1 MRRAQQVR
9 PRRARAAVLAA
20 AWLAGAALADAQWT
34 RFLPRALES
43 GAALEL
49 FGSSEEDDTGGGD
62 RERRWRDEFVQE
74 KLRLHTRGYVYHPR
88 FLLYQLELGGALKQE
103 RFRATPRGP
112 LASESWRTASGYD
125 YRAKLFLLPEHAYNL
140 ELFALRWEPLF
151 KERSAVEH
159 DSVSTSHGADFRYR
173 RKPWFFHARYSDNTL
188 ESEDAESGVER
199 FGADGEHF
207 RLFANGNQTSLR
219 ASLAPARFTSSA
231 GLDGR
236 STEESLAHDLRLGPL
251 SLASHLTR
259 TWLEQEDAASRFENE
274 QRAWSERLTAA
285 LPAGFRAHLAYRRNE
300 GDSTA
305 TDRRDGSVTTREHLD
320 RDLEAALVHRLYD
333 SLQTT
338 YSHRRGERS
347 SRAGESDSR
356 SDTLGLTYQKRIPRG
371 RLLVGFGGADSQVE
385 NDGRSEV
392 ANEPHAGVAVPGS
405 LLLARPNVELASL
418 ALYLRSPIAPFEV
431 VPLVVGEH
439 WIATEVNDTIEL
451 FVFSLPPRFVLPGSF
466 DFFVS
471 YALAGGAFELDTR
484 SVHHSASLEL
494 LDRLLT
500 PYYSYTRTESAVR
513 SGLYP
518 GTGLDSATL
527 TAGIRS
533 ERGPLRARVEYQDV
547 DWDVSP
553 YESWRGELQYVGT
566 PRPRTTLS
574 GTASVARRRY
584 SEGLATFA
592 AEPAARDEEIRSLA
606 LHFQQQ
612 LLDRRLILGFGGSLS
627 SNESVVDSEAY
638 SIDSSLVWHVGRLDL
653 STGATYYSAESSA
666 PGIATNRRSH
676 HLFFLRLRREMF

>member
-9 PRRARAAVLAA
+9 RRRARGGVVVA

-49 FGSSEEDDTGGGD
+49 FASSEEDETEGGD
-62 RERRWRDEFVQE
+62 RERSWRDEFVQE
-74 KLRLHTRGYVYHPR
+74 KLRLHTRGYLYHPR

-125 YRAKLFLLPEHAYNL
+125 YRAKL
-140 ELFALRWEPLF
+140 LF

-159 DSVSTSHGADFRYR
+159 DSVSTSHGSDFRYR
-173 RKPWFFHARYSDNTL
+173 RKPWFFHARYSDNAL
-188 ESEDAESGVER
+188 ESDASRSDVER
-199 FGADGEHF
+199 LGADGEYF

-219 ASLAPARFTSSA
+219 ASVAPARFTSSA

-236 STEESLAHDLRLGPL
+236 SDEETLAHDLRLGPL

-259 TWLEQEDAASRFENE
+259 TRLEQEDAASRFENE
-274 QRAWSERLTAA
+274 QRAWSERLTAT

-305 TDRRDGSVTTREHLD
+305 TDRRDGGATTREHLD
-320 RDLEAALVHRLYD
+320 RDLEATLVHRLYD

-347 SRAGESDSR
+347 SRAGESSSQ
-356 SDTLGLTYQKRIPRG
+356 SDTFGLTYQKRIPRG
-371 RLLVGFGGADSQVE
+371 RLLVGFGGSDSQVE

-392 ANEPHAGVAVPGS
+392 SNEPHAGVAVPGN
-405 LLLARPNVELASL
+405 LVLARSNVELASV

-431 VPLVVGEH
+431 VPLVAGEH
-439 WIATEVNDTIEL
+439 WIATEVNDSIEL
-451 FVFSLPPRFVLPGSF
+451 FVFSLPARFVLPGSF

-471 YALAGGAFELDTR
+471 YALAGGAFELDTQ
-484 SVHHSASLEL
+484 SVHHGASLEL
-494 LDRLLT
+494 LERRLT
-500 PYYSYTRTESAVR
+500 PYYSYTRTESEVR

-533 ERGPLRARVEYQDV
+533 EHGPLRARVEYQDV

-553 YESWRGELQYVGT
+553 YEAWRGELQYVGT

-574 GTASVARRRY
+574 GTASVARRSY

-592 AEPAARDEEIRSLA
+592 AEPTARDEEIRSLA

-612 LLDRRLILGFGGSLS
+612 LLDRRLIVGLGGSLS
-627 SNESVVDSEAY
+627 ANESVVDSEAY

-653 STGATYYSAESSA
+653 SA
-666 PGIATNRRSH
+666 GIASNRRSH
-676 HLFFLRLRREMF
+676 RLYFLRLRREMF